1 MGNILEVDGLTKRFG
16 ALVAI
21 DDLSFSVAEG
31 EVLGI
36 MGPNGAGKSTLFN
49 LIMGKHAPTSG
60 DIRFAGKSIAG
71 AKISEICRLGIGRT
85 YQIPQPFRRMTVLE
99 NLMVGKLYGHES
111 RHVRAAREA
120 ASEILET
127 TGLADKADKEAGAL
141 GLLDLKRLEL
151 ARALS
156 TSPRLLLLDEIAG
169 GLVEQEVDALEA
181 IIDGLR
187 QRGQSMIVIEHV
199 LRTLFGHSDR
209 VLVLNFGAR
218 VTDDVPEDIVKH
230 QEVIDIYLGGTE
242 IAPPDPD
249 KARPAPEAGAMP
261 VLAARGIDAGYGAFQ
276 ALFDVSLE
284 VYPGEIVALIG
295 MNGAGKTT
303 LTRAITNQIPLM
315 AGEVDWKGVSIA
327 QVPTHKV
334 VDLGIA
340 QCLEG
345 RKIFGQMTVEE
356 NLEVGALPHHARPH
370 RAEMLEEI
378 YALFPRLRERRHQL
392 GGTLSGGEQQMLAI
406 GRALMA
412 KPELVIF
419 DEVSLGLAPRII
431 AQIYEAIPR
440 IAASGITI
448 LLIEQSAQ
456 RSLAVADRAYILERG
471 RIVMSG
477 DAAEMRADKAV
488 QEAYFGV
495 DAKAG

>member
-1 MGNILEVDGLTKRFG
+1 MLLEVDHITKSFG

-21 DDLSFSVAEG
+21 NDLSFNVAEG

-49 LIMGKHAPTSG
+49 LIMGKHPLNSG
-60 DIRFAGKSIAG
+60 SIRFDGQTITGESISA
-71 AKISEICRLGIGRT
+71 ITRRGIGRT
-85 YQIPQPFRRMTVLE
+85 YQIPQPFRRMSVLE
-99 NLMVGKLYGHES
+99 NLMVGRLYGREGTS
-111 RHVRAAREA
+111 VSFARDEA
-120 ASEILET
+120 FSILET
-127 TGLADKADKEAGAL
+127 VKLADKAQQEAGKL

-156 TSPRLLLLDEIAG
+156 TNPRLLLLDEIAG
-169 GLVEQEVDALEA
+169 GLIESEVDELET

-187 QRGQSMIVIEHV
+187 RNGQSMIVIEHV

-218 VTDDVPEDIVKH
+218 VTDDVPERIVEH
-230 QEVIDIYLGGTE
+230 PEVIDIYLGGEGAEKTTRRTVPG
-242 IAPPDPD
+242 ATVAD
-249 KARPAPEAGAMP
+249 AGAP
-261 VLAARGIDAGYGAFQ
+261 LLRARNINSGYGEFQ
-276 ALFDVSLE
+276 ALFDVSIDIR
-284 VYPGEIVALIG
+284 PGEIVALIG

-303 LTRAITNQIPLM
+303 LTRAITNQIPLT
-315 AGEVDWKGVSIA
+315 AGDVEWKGKSIRD
-327 QVPTHKV
+327 VPTHKV

-345 RKIFGQMTVEE
+345 RKIFGQMTVED
-356 NLEVGALPHHARPH
+356 NLAVGAIPKHARAH
-370 RAEMLEEI
+370 RAETLAQV
-378 YALFPRLRERRHQL
+378 YALFPRLAERRHQL

-419 DEVSLGLAPRII
+419 DEISLGLAPKII
-431 AQIYEAIPR
+431 NLIYEAIPK
-440 IAASGITI
+440 IATSGITI
-448 LLIEQSAQ
+448 LLIEQSVK
-456 RSLAVADRAYILERG
+456 RSLDVADRAIILERG
-471 RIVMSG
+471 RITMSG
-477 DAAEMRADKAV
+477 NAAEMREDKAF

-495 DAKAG
+495 EATAG